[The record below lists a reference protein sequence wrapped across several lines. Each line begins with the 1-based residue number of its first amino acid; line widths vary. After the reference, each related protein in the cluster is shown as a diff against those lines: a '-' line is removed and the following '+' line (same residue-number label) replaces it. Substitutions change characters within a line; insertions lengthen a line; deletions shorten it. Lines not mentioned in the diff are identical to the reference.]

1 MEQNTSGTE
10 AAVVR
15 QCLLDALSRLPG
27 RERQL
32 LLFLGEKLRQEQEL
46 AGASVR
52 VQAAELEFL
61 LDSATLEKPGQYFE
75 QIEALL
81 TGTGSRKIALSTSV
95 SGAVLPL
102 PRGHLFWLAGIDPHY
117 NEHGIYCIRFFLAP
131 LVIDF
136 LRELSAAHPAEDWQD
151 MSRLSS
157 QAAIRLCQLCL
168 SFLVEHKQDIL
179 PVKLDSLK
187 EKLGLAGKHGDFRN
201 FRQKVLEPAREEINA
216 CTSLN
221 IAFDYVRNGRQI
233 NDIRIFIHRKTT
245 NDSPGLPG
253 RAGKK
258 TATAPRLPAA
268 SPPWRGCGSGRASRA
283 AATAATG

>member
-15 QCLLDALSRLPG
+15 LCLLDALSKLPG

-32 LLFLGEKLRQEQEL
+32 LLFLGEKLRQEQAL
-46 AGASVR
+46 AGASIR

-81 TGTGSRKIALSTSV
+81 SGTGSRKITLSRSF
-95 SGAVLPL
+95 SGPELPS
-102 PRGHLFWLAGIDPHY
+102 PRGHLYWLAGIDPHC
-117 NEHGIYCIRFFLAP
+117 NEHGIYCIQFFLAP

-136 LRELSAAHPAEDWQD
+136 LRELSAAHSAEDWQD
-151 MSRLSS
+151 MSRLSN

-168 SFLVEHKQDIL
+168 SFLEEHKQDIL
-179 PVKLDSLK
+179 PVKLDALK

-221 IAFDYVRNGRQI
+221 IAFDYVRSGRQI

-245 NDSPGLPG
+245 NDSPGLP
-253 RAGKK
+253 RMAGKK
-258 TATAPRLPAA
+258 TGAASRLPAA
-268 SPPWRGCGSGRASRA
+268 SPNAQAPPP
-283 AATAATG
+283 